1 MKRQNFVFVACS
13 TSNASSP
20 VMSTSSTSISSSSS
34 SNNRSSSSR
43 RQEAFARAAAIAK
56 ARLAAVQSGGACSAL
71 LFNEDVQKIVF
82 SFVGSNLWLVMGAVC
97 QQWHFQYLLQFKQ
110 VWRQQRLDSKD
121 TRVKH
126 YFPTS
131 YSAAFASEPL
141 LELALDD
148 AGLDLSCSTAQFNAG
163 RYGPKDVLLL
173 LAHEYCVPL
182 TSADIVRGALVA
194 IDGPKLQWL
203 VSDMKCTLPFD
214 IDRFAAR
221 SGSVDML
228 RLLQQQGVLFT
239 EYTAVA
245 AIKAKHLHV
254 LKYLYSCECITSYAA
269 SAAAVAQRELSV
281 LTFLYSIGHRTLPR
295 DTVWAAA
302 RFGDRPLLDWSLQ
315 HGGELDEQCMVLAA
329 LNEQSTMCQY
339 LSENGCPWT
348 AAVTDA
354 ALQSSKLSVVQWATA
369 AGIAHLSAQQQ
380 QQLLRLEDLMQ
391 QQLQPANQPEV
402 FAQEVTWDADD
413 VYPEG
418 DFEQEAVAL
427 MW

>member
-1 MKRQNFVFVACS
+1 LNVTPKFDFDACS
-13 TSNASSP
+13 TSEASSLQ
-20 VMSTSSTSISSSSS
+20 MNSTTYSGSSSGS
-34 SNNRSSSSR
+34 SNNRNSSPR

-56 ARLAAVQSGGACSAL
+56 ARLAAVQSGVACPA
-71 LFNEDVQKIVF
+71 FPNEDVQKLVF

-97 QQWHFQYLLQFKQ
+97 QQWHFQYLLQYKQ

-126 YFPTS
+126 YFPTY

-141 LELALDD
+141 LELALDK

-163 RYGPKDVLLL
+163 RYGPQDVLRL

-182 TSADIVRGALVA
+182 TSADVVRGALVA
-194 IDGPKLQWL
+194 LDGPKLQWL
-203 VSDMKCTLPFD
+203 VSNMKCTLPFD

-269 SAAAVAQRELSV
+269 SAAAVAQRDLPI
-281 LTFLYSIGHRTLPR
+281 LTFLYSIGHITLPR

-302 RFGDRPLLDWSLQ
+302 KFGDQELMEWSLQ
-315 HGGELDEQCMVLAA
+315 HGGVLDEQCMVLAA
-329 LNEQSTMCQY
+329 QNEQRNMCQY

-348 AAVTDA
+348 SAVTDA
-354 ALQSSKLSVVQWATA
+354 ALQSSKLSVVRWAVA
-369 AGIAHLSAQQQ
+369 AGFALLSAQQQ
-380 QQLLRLEDLMQ
+380 LHLLRLEDLMQ

-418 DFEQEAVAL
+418 DFVQEAVAF